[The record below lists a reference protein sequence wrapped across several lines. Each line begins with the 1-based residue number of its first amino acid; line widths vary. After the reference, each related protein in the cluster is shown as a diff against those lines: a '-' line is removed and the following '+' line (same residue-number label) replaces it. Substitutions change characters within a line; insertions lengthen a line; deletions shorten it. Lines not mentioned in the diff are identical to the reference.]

1 MAVGVKAMSI
11 HLNDEDRANLERLE
25 KRRMK
30 PTRRQKAIALLRLAE
45 GLTSSEAA
53 MHAGIA
59 REEVEA
65 VAAEFARSGMAGVG
79 LVEKSKTLVRLV
91 RPGVGVQRYRL
102 RKGATLADLVRRSK
116 ATTTFQAVYLDG
128 VLAEETTPL
137 HDGAVVMIVPQPK
150 NAGVDE
156 PWRATIP
163 SFQDESLFREYM
175 ETLEAR
181 RHDLD
186 ADEDPER

>member
-1 MAVGVKAMSI
+1 MAVGEKAMSI

-65 VAAEFARSGMAGVG
+65 LAAAFAQSGMAGVG

-116 ATTTFQAVYLDG
+116 ATTTCQAVYLDG
-128 VLAEETTPL
+128 VLAWHVVVRSEEHTSEL
-137 HDGAVVMIVPQPK
+137 Q
-150 NAGVDE
+150 
-156 PWRATIP
+156 
-163 SFQDESLFREYM
+163 S
-175 ETLEAR
+175 
-181 RHDLD
+181 
-186 ADEDPER
+186 